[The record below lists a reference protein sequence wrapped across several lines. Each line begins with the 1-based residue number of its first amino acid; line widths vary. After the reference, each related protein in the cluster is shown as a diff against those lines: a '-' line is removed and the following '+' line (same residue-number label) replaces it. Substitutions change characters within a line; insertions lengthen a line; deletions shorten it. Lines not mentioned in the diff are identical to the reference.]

1 MSSKSELVQA
11 VKDLS
16 DKEAEKVLGFID
28 AIKKE
33 RAEPRP
39 GSPEAVLRAAGS
51 WWMTADE
58 TRRFLIEIDEMRHA
72 EDPHRAIPL
81 RL

>member
-1 MSSKSELVQA
+1 MSSKSDLAQA
-11 VKDLS
+11 VENLS

-28 AIKKE
+28 ALKKE
-33 RAEPRP
+33 RAEPRL
-39 GSPEAVLRAAGS
+39 GSAEAVLRAAGS
-51 WWMTADE
+51 WWMTSEE

-72 EDPHRAIPL
+72 EDPHRAIPV